1 LLYFDHDDGG
11 TLAFAKP
18 GNESWVRVKTNTKLI
33 SAMSCAGRFFGV
45 ASDAIMTV
53 DMTGGPPRA
62 VDGGCED
69 GQADALWVNDGR
81 HGAPGG

>member
-1 LLYFDHDDGG
+1 
-11 TLAFAKP
+11 
-18 GNESWVRVKTNTKLI
+18 
-33 SAMSCAGRFFGV
+33 MSCAGRFFGV

-62 VDGGCED
+62 VGGGCED

-81 HGAPGG
+81 HRAPGG